1 MSQALSSTRTR
12 YLLLLPLPLIVGLFY
27 VLPFAGIIGWSV
39 TLPELGL
46 DNYARVLSDGSIHDV
61 LWRTLRVCSAV
72 SVIALAGAYLLAYSW
87 LFSPAWLQRLIEI
100 GVFLPFWLSVLVRTF
115 GWLIALRGNGLLN
128 SWLMASGLIDS
139 PLSLVR
145 NETGVIIGMVHFM
158 IPFAF
163 FPILSSMRQ
172 IDQRTLL
179 AARGLGAGR
188 LRTFCSVFVPQTLQ
202 GVCGAFIMVFVFCL
216 GFFIVPV
223 LLGGGQTVMIAEYI
237 FLQMFQTSNWGLG
250 AALSVIL
257 LALVLLLTWL
267 LLKITRVDRNLAA

>member
-1 MSQALSSTRTR
+1 M
-12 YLLLLPLPLIVGLFY
+12 
-27 VLPFAGIIGWSV
+27 
-39 TLPELGL
+39 
-46 DNYARVLSDGSIHDV
+46 
-61 LWRTLRVCSAV
+61 
-72 SVIALAGAYLLAYSW
+72 
-87 LFSPAWLQRLIEI
+87 
-100 GVFLPFWLSVLVRTF
+100 RTF

-179 AARGLGAGR
+179 AARGLGASR
-188 LRTFCSVFVPQTLQ
+188 VRAFFSVFVPQTLQ

-257 LALVLLLTWL
+257 LLLVLLLTWL